1 MNRNLHTPSAIS
13 AISAGHT
20 NGINGTETRTL
31 AELTAEK
38 GRMEQELSAL
48 SSLLDS
54 HGVHMD
60 TRLTTIDGFPRSDI
74 DVATIRTTRARIIH
88 LRNDYKSLMAKVELA
103 IHEQFAAL
111 EAQGATDGPA
121 MATDPAPS
129 VPIRVAD
136 RSAPPDVPFA
146 TVDEV
151 TAGSPAAT
159 SGLQVGD
166 EISRFGAANHLNH
179 DRLKKVAEVVSQ
191 NEGRPISVFAVRGGS
206 EVRLTLTPVRN
217 WGGRGMLG
225 CHLVPL

>member
-1 MNRNLHTPSAIS
+1 
-13 AISAGHT
+13 
-20 NGINGTETRTL
+20 
-31 AELTAEK
+31 
-38 GRMEQELSAL
+38 
-48 SSLLDS
+48 
-54 HGVHMD
+54 MD

-74 DVATIRTTRARIIH
+74 DVATSKLALVYGVDHLTGLVRTTRARIIH

-136 RSAPPDVPFA
+136 RSAPLDVPFA

-166 EISRFGAANHLNH
+166 AISRFGAANHLNH

-191 NEGRPISVFAVRGGS
+191 NEGVSVWTAS
-206 EVRLTLTPVRN
+206 YDIRL
-217 WGGRGMLG
+217 
-225 CHLVPL
+225 